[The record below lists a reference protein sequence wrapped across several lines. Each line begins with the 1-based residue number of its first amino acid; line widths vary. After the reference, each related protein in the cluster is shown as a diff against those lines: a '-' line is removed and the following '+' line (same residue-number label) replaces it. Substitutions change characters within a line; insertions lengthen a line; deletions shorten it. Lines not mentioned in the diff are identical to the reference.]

1 MTLFEKLSEYS
12 RSGALPMHMPGHK
25 RSSAAFPWLAGLC
38 ERDITEIDGFDN
50 LNDPEGLFSDME
62 RKIARLWGA
71 GESIALVNGSTVG
84 VLAAVMS
91 ALDEGGE
98 LLMCRSSH
106 RSVYH
111 AAQLS
116 GAVTRYLTPEA
127 DPELGLPLSA
137 TPESVA
143 EALDKYPGV
152 RLVCVT
158 SPTYEGVIS
167 DVAGIAD
174 ICHKRGAPL
183 FVDEAH
189 GAHLG
194 FGPFPVSAVRA
205 GADMA
210 VQSLHKTLPSLTQ
223 TAVLHINPGI
233 VDPER
238 VRRFVTMLQTS
249 SPSYLLSASVD
260 GCADFMEREGGDA
273 AKRWFDALAD
283 FKTRLSELENI
294 RLWSPQAFAVDPSKL
309 VLRCDGKW
317 LAERLRADFGIEPE
331 YSATTHLLCMTG
343 MGDTSESLSR
353 LSEALFAL
361 DPISPPAP
369 PPRPVANLPKRAM
382 AIHEAV
388 KLPGKFVP
396 LSRAEGLVSGEYVWS
411 YPPGVPLI
419 APGEVV
425 DEGVINGI
433 NRGFN
438 IHSTRKGVP
447 NSIFCVDLP

>member
-1 MTLFEKLSEYS
+1 MTLFKKLLEYS

-62 RKIARLWGA
+62 RRLARVWGG
-71 GESIALVNGSTVG
+71 GEAIALVNGSTVG

-91 ALDEGGE
+91 ALDNGGE

-106 RSVYH
+106 RSVYN
-111 AAQLS
+111 AARLA
-116 GAVTRYLTPEA
+116 GAVTRYLTPEV
-127 DPELGLPLSA
+127 DPELGLPLSV
-137 TPESVA
+137 TPESVS
-143 EALDKYPGV
+143 EALYKYPAV

-167 DVAGIAD
+167 DIAGIAEV
-174 ICHKRGAPL
+174 CHKRGVPL

-194 FGPFPVSAVRA
+194 FGPFPMSSVRS

-233 VDPER
+233 VDPR
-238 VRRFVTMLQTS
+238 KVRRFVSMLQTS

-260 GCADFMEREGGDA
+260 GCADFMEREGHKAAEHWFNTVSDA
-273 AKRWFDALAD
+273 RAALSAL
-283 FKTRLSELENI
+283 KNI
-294 RLWSPQAFAVDPSKL
+294 RLWSPEAFAADPSKL
-309 VLRCDGKW
+309 ILRCDGKW
-317 LAERLRADFGIEPE
+317 LAERLRADFNIEPE
-331 YSATTHLLCMTG
+331 YSAPTHVLCMTG

-353 LSEALFAL
+353 LSEALLAL
-361 DPISPPAP
+361 DPLSPPAP
-369 PPRPVANLPKRAM
+369 LPRPAASLPKRAM
-382 AIHEAV
+382 AIHKAV
-388 KLPGKFVP
+388 GLPGKSVP
-396 LSRAEGLVSGEYVWS
+396 LSLAAGLVSGEFVWA

-425 DEGVINGI
+425 DGGAIDAI

-438 IHSTRKGVP
+438 IRSDRKGAP